1 MDYNPPR
8 GTFSPTQGSALES
21 DSDLSNQ
28 TPDDIENLFEKE
40 TDLEA
45 EYTMPNSVPV
55 SEAWMM
61 TLCWSCSQ

>member
-8 GTFSPTQGSALES
+8 ATFSPTQGSASES

-55 SEAWMM
+55 SEA
-61 TLCWSCSQ
+61 

>member
-8 GTFSPTQGSALES
+8 RTFFPTQGSASES
-21 DSDLSNQ
+21 DSALSNQ

-40 TDLEA
+40 TNLEA

-55 SEAWMM
+55 SEA
-61 TLCWSCSQ
+61 

>member
-8 GTFSPTQGSALES
+8 GTFSPTQGSASES

-45 EYTMPNSVPV
+45 EYTMPNSVPI
-55 SEAWMM
+55 SEA
-61 TLCWSCSQ
+61 